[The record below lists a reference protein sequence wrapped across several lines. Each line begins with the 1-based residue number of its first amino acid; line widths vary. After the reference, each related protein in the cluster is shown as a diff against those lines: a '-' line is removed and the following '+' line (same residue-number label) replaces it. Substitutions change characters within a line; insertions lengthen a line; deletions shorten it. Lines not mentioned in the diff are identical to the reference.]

1 LPGRMLELSYE
12 RLVMDFDVEVRKLVA
27 FCGLPWDDACLRFH
41 ESRRSVRTA
50 SLAQVRRPLYANSVG
65 RWKNY
70 EKELTPLKA
79 ALSGD

>member
-1 LPGRMLELSYE
+1 
-12 RLVMDFDVEVRKLVA
+12 VEVRKLVA

-70 EKELTPLKA
+70 EMELAPLKA
-79 ALSGD
+79 ALSGT